1 MLNKLKRTVYAFGSP
16 CDTIYAKLVFK
27 ADGTIY
33 GYSHP
38 NEKYWRL
45 EDDELLL
52 ISQDGDITSRYKSD
66 GMNNW
71 IGHLEGKK
79 WPMFL
84 NALLVLD
91 DVDNINKFP
100 SIFVN
105 TIPKAGT
112 YYVESALESLGFLS
126 TNLHLLNNNI
136 VDDYRRLAKENIH
149 KRPSDVRLLC
159 PVELVTQLLVGEQI
173 VGHVEYFD
181 IIQKIR
187 EQNICV
193 LSIVRNL
200 REVLVSLYRFKQ
212 NKVAPTD
219 YGDKFWR
226 NVDKSNRISAFLLYY
241 HEKDLEH
248 IRVIA
253 RSMLDDKQSIL
264 LRYEEMLDGIIS
276 PKAAEYLNSFYPDL
290 SQKLSEAL
298 VAVKDKDTPTYSG
311 KRSDWKVLWN
321 DDVERYF
328 VESGMYELNKKLG
341 YED

>member
-1 MLNKLKRTVYAFGSP
+1 MLNKLTRTVYAFGSP

-52 ISQDGDITSRYKSD
+52 ISQDGNITSRYKSD

-79 WPMFL
+79 WPMCL
-84 NALLVLD
+84 NTLITLD
-91 DVDNINKFP
+91 EIHNINKFP

-105 TIPKAGT
+105 TVPKAGT
-112 YYVESALESLGFLS
+112 YFVESALRSIGFS
-126 TNLHLLNNNI
+126 SVNLHLSGNYT
-136 VDDYRRLAKENIH
+136 VDDNRHLSQQEIH
-149 KRPSDVRLLC
+149 VRPRDVRLSC
-159 PVELVTQLLVGEQI
+159 PIELVTSLLDGEQI
-173 VGHVEYFD
+173 VGHIEYFD

-187 EQNICV
+187 EQNICL

-200 REVLVSLYRFKQ
+200 REVIVSLYRFKQ
-212 NKVAPTD
+212 NKVQATD

-226 NVDKSNRISAFLLYY
+226 QIGESNRISAFLLYY

-298 VAVKDKDTPTYSG
+298 VAVKDKRYSNILG
-311 KRSDWKVLWN
+311 KKIRL
-321 DDVERYF
+321 ERDM
-328 VESGMYELNKKLG
+328 E
-341 YED
+341 